1 MSLALVACDKKD
13 VQSEEEIITSEKVVR
28 EEVLTE
34 RLPTAGDETLF
45 AKISPQVS
53 GVDFKNL
60 LKEDHALVRLYY
72 SGFGCGGVVMGDFD
86 GDGTRDLFFTGG
98 AGKNG
103 LFLQRKGRLKFENA
117 TEESGVSGGEAWS
130 AGALA
135 VDLEGDG
142 DLDLVVT
149 NYDDPPHIFIN
160 DGSGKFVERGRDCGF
175 MQADA
180 MLMPTVCDYD
190 RDGDLDLFF
199 VTNQLYLEG
208 GRPATPPFVK
218 DATGQIQVK
227 PGYEK
232 YFGLKPNGAGGFKMD
247 TIGRPDYLFRN
258 DGGAFPKFTE
268 VSSAAGLSAPGFGL
282 SATWFDFDADG
293 WPDLHVGNDF
303 SDPDR
308 LYRNMGDGT
317 FKDVARAA
325 FPHCAWFSMGADA
338 ADVDGDGLDD
348 LFCADMAFTTHYK
361 QKVGMGQMGSQK
373 NLLLSISPLQVMRNH
388 LFLNTGLGPFREA
401 GQLAGIAKSDWSWG
415 VKFADLDLDGREDL
429 FVANGSIRS
438 FNHADYGTDDNL
450 PAGMTL
456 WERWEKTPVQREA
469 NLAFRNLGEVEFEK
483 SAKEWGLDE
492 EGVSHGIACG
502 DLDGDGD
509 PDLVVTNLDATVS
522 VFENRSQ
529 AASVMIQL
537 RGKGKNSVGI
547 GARVEV
553 EAGGRKQAK
562 TLRPAGGYLT
572 TSPAELIFGLGD
584 ADGVDRVTVTWPNGA
599 VQEVGPLAAG
609 IRHVIHEDGK
619 PAIPAAETA
628 PLFHMPEAIKGVA
641 HKEQFFDDFAKQPL
655 LPHKLSQLGR
665 ATSWGDIDG
674 DGDPDLYH
682 GSGRGTAGGIFK
694 NDGKGNLSKITCPD
708 LDADGSYEDAA
719 SALFDADGD
728 GDLDL
733 YVASGSYE
741 NDLGSAALQDRLYRN
756 DGAGNFSR
764 ATALPELRN
773 VGSCVSPSDVDGD
786 GDLDLFVGSRV
797 IPGQYPLPATS
808 RLLINESNDGQL
820 KFTERE
826 GVFAEVGMITDAVWA
841 DLDGDGDDDLLLTQE
856 WGPIL
861 IFKNDGEVLKNEST
875 PDSPSG
881 WWTRIKKAD
890 IDGDGDLDFAVGN
903 FGLNTKYHANKE
915 HPALIYYG
923 DLLKTG
929 SPRIVE
935 AEFENETLFPIRGKS
950 CSTAAMPQLAK
961 RFESYHSFALAEL
974 SEIYPDGLAGAQKF
988 SCDTLESGFL
998 INAGSG
1004 KLTFQAFPRIAQ
1016 LAPVQGFAFGDFD
1029 HDGHLD
1035 LAMVQNFYSPQFETG
1050 PYAGSVGLL
1059 LTSDG
1064 VGNFTPV
1071 APRKSGLL
1079 FRSDPRSLDA
1089 LDLDGD
1095 GTLDLL
1101 CPLNHAPMLIQR
1113 GNPSTR

>member
-1 MSLALVACDKKD
+1 MACDKKD

-258 DGGAFPKFTE
+258 DGGAFPKFTD

-450 PAGMTL
+450 PVGLQSLAETL
-456 WERWEKTPVQREA
+456 VKEYDSTLVQREA
-469 NLAFRNLGEVEFEK
+469 CKIVLNLGLEEAKFSLEERQDHEQAFTLLRPVLERTVRQIKRTVEYYQSNFDSEPIETIFLGGEIAARGKLFGFIAQQLSSKVIAIDPFDSQELHAK
-483 SAKEWGLDE
+483 SPPPVDKADRIAFGPAFGLAIEGTREGINFAHTYKERQE
-492 EGVSHGIACG
+492 EGKH
-502 DLDGDGD
+502 
-509 PDLVVTNLDATVS
+509 N
-522 VFENRSQ
+522 
-529 AASVMIQL
+529 
-537 RGKGKNSVGI
+537 K
-547 GARVEV
+547 
-553 EAGGRKQAK
+553 
-562 TLRPAGGYLT
+562 
-572 TSPAELIFGLGD
+572 
-584 ADGVDRVTVTWPNGA
+584 
-599 VQEVGPLAAG
+599 LA
-609 IRHVIHEDGK
+609 
-619 PAIPAAETA
+619 
-628 PLFHMPEAIKGVA
+628 
-641 HKEQFFDDFAKQPL
+641 
-655 LPHKLSQLGR
+655 
-665 ATSWGDIDG
+665 
-674 DGDPDLYH
+674 
-682 GSGRGTAGGIFK
+682 
-694 NDGKGNLSKITCPD
+694 ITI
-708 LDADGSYEDAA
+708 
-719 SALFDADGD
+719 SALLIA
-728 GDLDL
+728 LL
-733 YVASGSYE
+733 VAATIFYNS
-741 NDLGSAALQDRLYRN
+741 QRL
-756 DGAGNFSR
+756 
-764 ATALPELRN
+764 
-773 VGSCVSPSDVDGD
+773 
-786 GDLDLFVGSRV
+786 
-797 IPGQYPLPATS
+797 
-808 RLLINESNDGQL
+808 
-820 KFTERE
+820 
-826 GVFAEVGMITDAVWA
+826 
-841 DLDGDGDDDLLLTQE
+841 
-856 WGPIL
+856 
-861 IFKNDGEVLKNEST
+861 
-875 PDSPSG
+875 
-881 WWTRIKKAD
+881 
-890 IDGDGDLDFAVGN
+890 
-903 FGLNTKYHANKE
+903 
-915 HPALIYYG
+915 
-923 DLLKTG
+923 DLLKL
-929 SPRIVE
+929 E
-935 AEFENETLFPIRGKS
+935 AEQDKLEENLKDLGPKLTEAIITEASEEVLSLEERRRAATNRYESIALVSEITRLIPQNVS
-950 CSTAAMPQLAK
+950 LLHVSAAMG
-961 RFESYHSFALAEL
+961 STISFLDPSAETKKKSPVNSAADRKGTL
-974 SEIYPDGLAGAQKF
+974 LLKGVVTGERTSLETSLTIYIARLDQSRLFHKVKVD
-988 SCDTLESGFL
+988 STELVSS
-998 INAGSG
+998 SG
-1004 KLTFQAFPRIAQ
+1004 KLHLTFT
-1016 LAPVQGFAFGDFD
+1016 LSV
-1029 HDGHLD
+1029 
-1035 LAMVQNFYSPQFETG
+1035 ETIDE
-1050 PYAGSVGLL
+1050 S
-1059 LTSDG
+1059 SDITT
-1064 VGNFTPV
+1064 N
-1071 APRKSGLL
+1071 
-1079 FRSDPRSLDA
+1079 
-1089 LDLDGD
+1089 
-1095 GTLDLL
+1095 
-1101 CPLNHAPMLIQR
+1101 
-1113 GNPSTR
+1113 

>member
-1 MSLALVACDKKD
+1 MA
-13 VQSEEEIITSEKVVR
+13 R
-28 EEVLTE
+28 
-34 RLPTAGDETLF
+34 
-45 AKISPQVS
+45 
-53 GVDFKNL
+53 
-60 LKEDHALVRLYY
+60 
-72 SGFGCGGVVMGDFD
+72 
-86 GDGTRDLFFTGG
+86 
-98 AGKNG
+98 
-103 LFLQRKGRLKFENA
+103 
-117 TEESGVSGGEAWS
+117 
-130 AGALA
+130 
-135 VDLEGDG
+135 
-142 DLDLVVT
+142 
-149 NYDDPPHIFIN
+149 
-160 DGSGKFVERGRDCGF
+160 
-175 MQADA
+175 
-180 MLMPTVCDYD
+180 
-190 RDGDLDLFF
+190 
-199 VTNQLYLEG
+199 
-208 GRPATPPFVK
+208 
-218 DATGQIQVK
+218 
-227 PGYEK
+227 
-232 YFGLKPNGAGGFKMD
+232 GGFKMD

-258 DGGAFPKFTE
+258 DGGAFPKFTD

-456 WERWEKTPVQREA
+456 WERWKKTPVQREA

-483 SAKEWGLDE
+483 SAKEWGIDE

-682 GSGRGTAGGIFK
+682 GSGARH
-694 NDGKGNLSKITCPD
+694 
-708 LDADGSYEDAA
+708 
-719 SALFDADGD
+719 
-728 GDLDL
+728 
-733 YVASGSYE
+733 
-741 NDLGSAALQDRLYRN
+741 
-756 DGAGNFSR
+756 SR
-764 ATALPELRN
+764 WH
-773 VGSCVSPSDVDGD
+773 
-786 GDLDLFVGSRV
+786 F
-797 IPGQYPLPATS
+797 
-808 RLLINESNDGQL
+808 
-820 KFTERE
+820 
-826 GVFAEVGMITDAVWA
+826 
-841 DLDGDGDDDLLLTQE
+841 
-856 WGPIL
+856 
-861 IFKNDGEVLKNEST
+861 
-875 PDSPSG
+875 
-881 WWTRIKKAD
+881 
-890 IDGDGDLDFAVGN
+890 
-903 FGLNTKYHANKE
+903 
-915 HPALIYYG
+915 
-923 DLLKTG
+923 
-929 SPRIVE
+929 
-935 AEFENETLFPIRGKS
+935 
-950 CSTAAMPQLAK
+950 
-961 RFESYHSFALAEL
+961 
-974 SEIYPDGLAGAQKF
+974 
-988 SCDTLESGFL
+988 
-998 INAGSG
+998 
-1004 KLTFQAFPRIAQ
+1004 
-1016 LAPVQGFAFGDFD
+1016 
-1029 HDGHLD
+1029 
-1035 LAMVQNFYSPQFETG
+1035 
-1050 PYAGSVGLL
+1050 
-1059 LTSDG
+1059 
-1064 VGNFTPV
+1064 
-1071 APRKSGLL
+1071 
-1079 FRSDPRSLDA
+1079 
-1089 LDLDGD
+1089 
-1095 GTLDLL
+1095 
-1101 CPLNHAPMLIQR
+1101 
-1113 GNPSTR
+1113 